1 MTDLEQRLRDT
12 LHELADAVPS
22 SENAKADFEGRRTAY
37 RGIRR
42 PALVAAA
49 AVVAVLAG
57 AGVAI
62 PLALDDEPSPP
73 AAEKKTDGLRWSH
86 GYDWLTADS
95 GPHVLGTFDQDG
107 RTVDAVAWVRDG
119 DLCVGA
125 GHLVAVG
132 GQNDRPPGALV
143 DVTCGAVPRW
153 PTGPQHSTR
162 VETRSVL
169 SEGGLDSG
177 PVPGLMLFLADPV
190 VTDLEVQRGD
200 GSGVAVR
207 ELDRIDGL
215 ALFLADFAG
224 STQGFGYTAYDG
236 AGNMVESAIT

>member
-1 MTDLEQRLRDT
+1 MTDLEQHLRDT
-12 LHELADAVPS
+12 LHELADTVPPS
-22 SENAKADFEGRRTAY
+22 ANAKADFERRRTAH
-37 RGIRR
+37 RGVRR

-49 AVVAVLAG
+49 AAVAVLAG

-62 PLALDDEPSPP
+62 PLALDEPSPP
-73 AAEKKTDGLRWSH
+73 AAEKKTDGLLWSR
-86 GYDWLTADS
+86 GYDWPHADS

-107 RTVDAVAWVRDG
+107 RTVDAVAWVQGG

-125 GHLVAVG
+125 GRLVAVG
-132 GQNDRPPGALV
+132 GQNERPPGALV

-153 PTGPQHSTR
+153 PSGPEHSTH
-162 VETRSVL
+162 VETRPVL
-169 SEGGLDSG
+169 PGDGLDSG

-200 GSGVAVR
+200 GSGVSVR

-236 AGNMVESAIT
+236 AGNVVEGAIT